1 MLNDQHI
8 QDLISQPKRIVEKD
22 PARGYREEHRQR
34 RCDLQLERVS
44 DRNLCFS
51 VFVRQNLTF
60 IENFSVG
67 LRYRTGNPSVPTVT
81 LMRYNGPHGEFSTQP
96 DQHYARPHI
105 HRVTEVELSSGSAY
119 PQEKHRALTD
129 RYSTF
134 EECLR
139 TFFADASV
147 QNYSD
152 YFPDPGQGRLFD
164 GYP

>member
-1 MLNDQHI
+1 MLNDQQI

-22 PARGYREEHRQR
+22 PARGYRDEHRQR

-44 DRNLCFS
+44 DGKLCFS

-60 IENFSVG
+60 VENFSVG
-67 LRYRTGNPSVPTVT
+67 LRYRTENPGVPIVILT
-81 LMRYNGPHGEFSTQP
+81 RYNGPHGEFGIQP
-96 DQHYARPHI
+96 DQHYAQPHI
-105 HRVTEVELSSGSAY
+105 HRVTEVEMNSGSAH
-119 PQEKHRALTD
+119 PQEKFRALTD
-129 RYSTF
+129 RYSTL

-147 QNYSD
+147 QNCSD
-152 YFPDPGQGRLFD
+152 YFPDLGQGSLFD